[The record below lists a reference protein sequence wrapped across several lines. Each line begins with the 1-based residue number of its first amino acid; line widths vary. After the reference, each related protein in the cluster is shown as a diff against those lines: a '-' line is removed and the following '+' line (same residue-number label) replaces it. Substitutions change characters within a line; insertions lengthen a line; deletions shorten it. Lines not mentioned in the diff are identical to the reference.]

1 MKFIYKMVSKLRAY
15 LAAKIIFEQV
25 FDEKDD
31 EEGIVRISESC
42 ENSGGEKDVN
52 LVNSEKP
59 QKSPTATPS
68 INNNNV
74 CGTAADYPEL
84 NKRVTATGFGLRLV
98 IRISRFQLKFS

>member
-31 EEGIVRISESC
+31 EEGIVRISESY
-42 ENSGGEKDVN
+42 ENSGGEKDAN

-59 QKSPTATPS
+59 QKSPAATAS
-68 INNNNV
+68 INNNV
-74 CGTAADYPEL
+74 CGTVADYPEL

>member
-1 MKFIYKMVSKLRAY
+1 MKFIYKLVSKLRAY

-31 EEGIVRISESC
+31 EERIIVRISESY
-42 ENSGGEKDVN
+42 ENSGGKKDVN

-59 QKSPTATPS
+59 QKSPTATAS
-68 INNNNV
+68 INNNV

-84 NKRVTATGFGLRLV
+84 NKRVTATGLGLRLV
-98 IRISRFQLKFS
+98 ILISHFQLKFS